1 MDTLDYNQQF
11 REAFTLVEHSDQSVF
26 ITGRAGTGKST
37 LLTHLRSITGK
48 RMVVLAP
55 TGVAALHVQAQTI
68 HSFFGFKP
76 GLAPADA
83 RKAARTCADVSLFRN
98 LDMIVIDEISMV
110 RADLLDAID
119 IFLRTVLK
127 RDEAFGGL
135 QMAFFGDLYQLPPVL
150 TRQEQPFFE
159 QVYDSPYFFSA
170 SVMRSGDFKLE
181 CVELEK
187 VYRQQDD
194 FFIELLSAVRSR
206 SITDTQLAEINKR
219 VDEEGPG
226 VHPDAICLT
235 TTNKAAK
242 LINDERLA
250 QLEGNVFRYPGTT
263 QDEFDTTA
271 SPVAPELQLK
281 AGAQVMFA
289 ANNSEGLWVNGTLGH
304 VMELDED
311 YVLVKTQEGLLVS
324 VEPYTWSMYRYAY
337 DKEAH
342 ALQRESIGTFTQ
354 LPLQLAWALTI
365 HKSQGKTFDKVVV
378 DLGRGTF
385 AHGQAY
391 VALSRCR
398 CLEHL
403 ILTSPLKPG
412 HLLSDWRVG
421 HFLSGD
427 GSGKILSIQDKTAMI
442 TQAINDKAN
451 LAMTYIKPNEE
462 KSTRTVC
469 PSFVGTL
476 TYSKTSYPG
485 MRAHCLL
492 RGEERVFRLD
502 RILSLDMEEATEG
515 S

>member
-1 MDTLDYNQQF
+1 MEKIDYNPQF
-11 REAFTLVEHSDQSVF
+11 REAFTLVEHSDQNVF

-37 LLTHLRSITGK
+37 LLQHLRSVTGK
-48 RMVVLAP
+48 RMAVLAP

-76 GLAPADA
+76 GLTPDDA
-83 RKAARTCADVSLFRN
+83 RKIARKCADVSLYRH
-98 LDMIVIDEISMV
+98 LDVIVIDEISMV

-119 IFLRTVLK
+119 VFLRTALK
-127 RDEAFGGL
+127 NDDPFGGL
-135 QMAFFGDLYQLPPVL
+135 QMVFIGDLYQLPPVL
-150 TRQEQPFFE
+150 TRHEQPFFE

-170 SVMRSGDFKLE
+170 RVMCSGDFKLE

-206 SITDTQLAEINKR
+206 SINAEQLEEINRR
-219 VDEEGPG
+219 VDEDGPG
-226 VHPDAICLT
+226 AHPDAICLT
-235 TTNKAAK
+235 TTNKAAT
-242 LINDERLA
+242 LINAARLA
-250 QLEGNVFRYPGTT
+250 QLEGRVFSYLGTT

-271 SPVAPELQLK
+271 APVAPELQLK
-281 AGAQVMFA
+281 AGAQVMFS

-311 YVLVKTQEGLLVS
+311 YVLVKTQDGLLVS
-324 VEPYTWSMYRYAY
+324 VEPYTWSMYRYSY
-337 DKEAH
+337 NSEVQ
-342 ALQRESIGTFTQ
+342 ALKRESIGTFTQ

-398 CLEHL
+398 RLENL
-403 ILTSPLKPG
+403 VLTRPLKTS
-412 HLLSDWRVG
+412 HLLTDWRVG
-421 HFLSGD
+421 HFLSGE
-427 GSGKILSIQDKTAMI
+427 GSGKRMSLQDKMAMI
-442 TQAINDKAN
+442 TQAISDKAS

-462 KSTRTVC
+462 KSTRTVQ

-476 TYSKTSYPG
+476 TFSKMSYTG

-502 RILSLDMEEATEG
+502 RILALDFEAAAEEG
-515 S
+515 